1 MLNEI
6 LHFTVLSL
14 VGSLALVFISKII
27 LNKLLRRNV
36 NYYEGTEINEE
47 MELIQH
53 AGLDA
58 SYLERRTDDET
69 DDDK

>member
-14 VGSLALVFISKII
+14 VGSLALVFISTVI

-58 SYLERRTDDET
+58 SYLERRTDD
-69 DDDK
+69 DK

>member
-6 LHFTVLSL
+6 LHYTVLSI
-14 VGSLALVFISKII
+14 VGSLALVFMSKII

-36 NYYEGTEINEE
+36 NYYESTEINEE
-47 MELIQH
+47 RELLQN

-58 SYLERRTDDET
+58 SYLERRTDD
-69 DDDK
+69 DK

>member
-14 VGSLALVFISKII
+14 VGSLALVFISKVI

-36 NYYEGTEINEE
+36 NYYEGTEINGTYSACWIRCVLFGKE
-47 MELIQH
+47 
-53 AGLDA
+53 D
-58 SYLERRTDDET
+58 
-69 DDDK
+69 

>member
-14 VGSLALVFISKII
+14 VGSLALVFISKVI

-36 NYYEGTEINEE
+36 NYYEGKEINEE
-47 MELIQH
+47 M
-53 AGLDA
+53 
-58 SYLERRTDDET
+58 
-69 DDDK
+69 

>member
-6 LHFTVLSL
+6 LHYIVLSL
-14 VGSLALVFISKII
+14 VGSLALVFISKVI

-53 AGLDA
+53 AVLDA
-58 SYLERRTDDET
+58 SYLERRTDD
-69 DDDK
+69 DK

>member
-14 VGSLALVFISKII
+14 VGSLALVFISKVI

-47 MELIQH
+47 RELLQNT
-53 AGLDA
+53 GLDA
-58 SYLERRTDDET
+58 SYLERRTDD
-69 DDDK
+69 DK

>member
-14 VGSLALVFISKII
+14 VGSLALVFISKVI

-53 AGLDA
+53 AGLDT
-58 SYLERRTDDET
+58 SYLERRTDD
-69 DDDK
+69 DK

>member
-14 VGSLALVFISKII
+14 VGSLALVFIIKVI

-58 SYLERRTDDET
+58 SYLERRTDD
-69 DDDK
+69 DK

>member
-6 LHFTVLSL
+6 LHYTVLSI
-14 VGSLALVFISKII
+14 VGSLALVFMSKII

-36 NYYEGTEINEE
+36 KYYESTEINEE
-47 MELIQH
+47 IELLQN

-58 SYLERRTDDET
+58 YYLERRTDD
-69 DDDK
+69 DK

>member
-14 VGSLALVFISKII
+14 VGSLALVFISKVI
-27 LNKLLRRNV
+27 LNKLLRSNV

-58 SYLERRTDDET
+58 SYLERRTDD
-69 DDDK
+69 DK

>member
-1 MLNEI
+1 MLSEL
-6 LHFTVLSL
+6 LHYTVLSI

-36 NYYEGTEINEE
+36 NYYESTEINEE
-47 MELIQH
+47 RGLLQN

-58 SYLERRTDDET
+58 SYLERRTDD
-69 DDDK
+69 DK

>member
-1 MLNEI
+1 MLSEL
-6 LHFTVLSL
+6 LHYTVLSI
-14 VGSLALVFISKII
+14 VGSLALVFISKVI

-36 NYYEGTEINEE
+36 NYYEGPEINEE

-58 SYLERRTDDET
+58 SYLERRTDD
-69 DDDK
+69 DK

>member
-1 MLNEI
+1 MLSEL
-6 LHFTVLSL
+6 LHYTVLSL
-14 VGSLALVFISKII
+14 VGSLALLFISKVI
-27 LNKLLRRNV
+27 LNKLLHRNV

-58 SYLERRTDDET
+58 SYLERRTDD
-69 DDDK
+69 DK

>member
-14 VGSLALVFISKII
+14 VGSLALVFISKVI

-47 MELIQH
+47 RDLLQNT
-53 AGLDA
+53 GLDA
-58 SYLERRTDDET
+58 YYLERRTDD
-69 DDDK
+69 DK

>member
-14 VGSLALVFISKII
+14 VGSLALVFISKVI

-47 MELIQH
+47 MELLQH
-53 AGLDA
+53 ARLDT
-58 SYLERRTDDET
+58 SYLKRRTDD
-69 DDDK
+69 DK

>member
-6 LHFTVLSL
+6 LHYIVLSI
-14 VGSLALVFISKII
+14 VGSLVLVFISKVI

-47 MELIQH
+47 MELLRH
-53 AGLDA
+53 ARLDT
-58 SYLERRTDDET
+58 SYLERRTDD
-69 DDDK
+69 DK

>member
-14 VGSLALVFISKII
+14 VGSLALVFISKVI

-58 SYLERRTDDET
+58 SYLERRTDG
-69 DDDK
+69 DK

>member
-14 VGSLALVFISKII
+14 VGSLALVFISKVI
-27 LNKLLRRNV
+27 LNKLLRHNV

-58 SYLERRTDDET
+58 SYLERRTDD
-69 DDDK
+69 DK

>member
-6 LHFTVLSL
+6 LHYIALSI
-14 VGSLALVFISKII
+14 VGSLALVFISKVI

-47 MELIQH
+47 MELLQH
-53 AGLDA
+53 ARLDTY
-58 SYLERRTDDET
+58 YLERRTDD
-69 DDDK
+69 DK

>member
-14 VGSLALVFISKII
+14 VGSLALVFISKVI
-27 LNKLLRRNV
+27 LNKLLRRSV

-58 SYLERRTDDET
+58 SYLERRTDD
-69 DDDK
+69 DK